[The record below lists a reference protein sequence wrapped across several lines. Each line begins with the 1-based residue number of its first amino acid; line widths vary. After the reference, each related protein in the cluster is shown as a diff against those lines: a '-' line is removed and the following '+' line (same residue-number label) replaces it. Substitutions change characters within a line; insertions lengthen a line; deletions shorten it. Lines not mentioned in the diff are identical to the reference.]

1 MPINTWIDTNP
12 GRVHI
17 SGRKPITEDRGR
29 NLGVLSFTDVIVKSS
44 NIGAI
49 KIGFKV
55 GTERMSRFVSLFGFG
70 RVSSPDF
77 PGENP
82 GIVWSPEK
90 WTESALASVS
100 MGYQIGVTP
109 LQMAM
114 AVSSVAN
121 GGDLVE
127 PRVIRAIYRD
137 NRRYVV
143 KPKTLRHT
151 ISGETAA
158 TLTSIMEDVVN
169 RGTAKRAQIPGY
181 TIAGKTGT
189 ASKLVNGHYSH
200 TDNNASFVGF
210 VPSRNA
216 ALTIIVVVDS
226 PHGENG
232 THGGSVAAPIW
243 KRIAEPA
250 LQHLGVAPDVDPAD
264 PVLVARAGDD
274 DDVPIEKTTVAD
286 VGQPTVSLVVDGA
299 PGQVPD
305 VTGMSARDAIRQHR
319 KGGLNARLSGDGVV
333 ASQDPPA
340 GTPLEPGMVCR
351 LVLDRSAARRLPPA
365 GSGHP

>member
-1 MPINTWIDTNP
+1 
-12 GRVHI
+12 
-17 SGRKPITEDRGR
+17 
-29 NLGVLSFTDVIVKSS
+29 
-44 NIGAI
+44 
-49 KIGFKV
+49 
-55 GTERMSRFVSLFGFG
+55 
-70 RVSSPDF
+70 
-77 PGENP
+77 
-82 GIVWSPEK
+82 
-90 WTESALASVS
+90 
-100 MGYQIGVTP
+100 
-109 LQMAM
+109 
-114 AVSSVAN
+114 
-121 GGDLVE
+121 
-127 PRVIRAIYRD
+127 
-137 NRRYVV
+137 
-143 KPKTLRHT
+143 
-151 ISGETAA
+151 
-158 TLTSIMEDVVN
+158 
-169 RGTAKRAQIPGY
+169 
-181 TIAGKTGT
+181 
-189 ASKLVNGHYSH
+189 
-200 TDNNASFVGF
+200 

-264 PVLVARAGDD
+264 PVLVARGDDD
-274 DDVPIEKTTVAD
+274 DDVPIETTSVAD

-305 VTGMSARDAIRQHR
+305 VTGMSARDAIRQLM

-351 LVLDRSAARRLPPA
+351 LVLDRSAGRRLPPA